1 MRKGEQTRQAVLS
14 KALAMATER
23 GLEALTIGILAKE
36 TGLSKSGLFAHF
48 ESKENLQIAVLETA
62 AEQFGE
68 ILAPAFRAPRGEP
81 RIRALFERA
90 LEWGRATFESG
101 GCVFVK
107 VSQEVGNQP
116 GPVRDVLIRQ
126 QNRLLETFKK
136 AARIAIEEGHFR
148 EDLDVDQFA
157 YDFYSNFLCLHH
169 YRKVLDD
176 PDAERRFRTAS
187 EDLIRRSR
195 A

>member
-1 MRKGEQTRQAVLS
+1 MTKGEHTRQAVVA

-23 GLEALTIGILAKE
+23 GLEGLTIGVLAKE

-48 ESKENLQIAVLETA
+48 ESKENLQTAVLEAA
-62 AEQFGE
+62 AERFAE
-68 ILAPAFRAPRGEP
+68 VIAPAFRAPRGEP
-81 RIRALFERA
+81 RIRALFEKA
-90 LEWGRATFESG
+90 LEWGRATFRSG

-107 VSQEVGNQP
+107 VAHEVGNQP
-116 GPVRDVLIRQ
+116 GPVRDVLVRQ
-126 QNRLLETFKK
+126 QNRLLDALKK
-136 AARIAIEEGHFR
+136 AAAIAVDEGHFR
-148 EDLDVDQFA
+148 KDLDVDQFA

-176 PDAERRFRTAS
+176 PQAELRYRNAC
-187 EDLIRRSR
+187 EDLIRRSK